1 MKSSFL
7 KNTIPISYVQ
17 HCFHGVYNLYNK
29 KKQLSE
35 GCFNFFLRRFYGQV
49 RGNFL

>member
-17 HCFHGVYNLYNK
+17 HCFHGVHNLYNK
-29 KKQLSE
+29 KKQLLE
-35 GCFNFFLRRFYGQV
+35 VCFKFEILRFLHHS
-49 RGNFL
+49 